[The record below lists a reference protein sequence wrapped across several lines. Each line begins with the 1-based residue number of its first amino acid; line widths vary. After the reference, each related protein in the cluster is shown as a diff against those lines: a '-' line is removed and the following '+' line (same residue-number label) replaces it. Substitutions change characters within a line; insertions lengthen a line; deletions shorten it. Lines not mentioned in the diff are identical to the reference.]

1 MGLGGI
7 VFGYIGAFVRY
18 IFGTIW
24 RTILNK
30 KKYSFQEYLF
40 CPLDTEDEFFD
51 SHGTNL
57 LNKVIGIVFIV
68 TILALLFAF

>member
-7 VFGYIGAFVRY
+7 IFGYTGAFVRF

-24 RTILNK
+24 RTILK
-30 KKYSFQEYLF
+30 KKKFSLIEYIN

-51 SHGTNL
+51 THGTTL
-57 LNKVIGIVFIV
+57 INKVVGIIFIV
-68 TILALLFAF
+68 IICTLLMTL